1 MVEKHVKL
9 GNTEWAHF
17 DSVALDLQ
25 NGDFKKFVSDV
36 RTAKLALGDGIKK
49 INRNENHKY

>member
-17 DSVALDLQ
+17 DSVAMDLTTRE
-25 NGDFKKFVSDV
+25 FVDYV
-36 RTAKLALGDGIKK
+36 KAIRDAEI
-49 INRNENHKY
+49 IN